1 MTNYP
6 CQMSVSELT
15 TSTQNYLKAIWGL
28 TEWSSNSVTATEISQ
43 KTGLKL
49 SSVSDG
55 MRRLGEAGLVHYSPY
70 SAIELTELGRKH
82 ALAMVRR
89 HRMIETFLVE
99 VLGYRWDQV
108 HDEAENLEH
117 AVSDFMIDQLDKQL
131 GFPTRDPHGDPIPRA
146 DGTIVIPNAVQLNL
160 VPIESKAQVRR
171 ISDADPGLLKFFD
184 EHKIGLDTKL
194 EVLEPEQYSND
205 LSIKIPGLDKPL
217 ALGKAAAQ
225 ALYVEIIEPES
236 RTI

>member
-1 MTNYP
+1 
-6 CQMSVSELT
+6 MSVSELT

-28 TEWSSNSVTATEISQ
+28 TEWSSNSVTATEVSQ

-55 MRRLGEAGLVHYSPY
+55 MRRLGQLGLVNYSPY
-70 SAIELTELGRKH
+70 AAIELTDLGRTH

-117 AVSDFMIDQLDKQL
+117 AVSDFMIDQLDKKL
-131 GFPTRDPHGDPIPRA
+131 GFPKRDPHGDPIPSA
-146 DGTIVIPNAVQLNL
+146 SGAIDVPNAIRLHM
-160 VPIESKAQVRR
+160 VPIGSKAQVRR
-171 ISDADPGLLKFFD
+171 ISDADPELLKFFD
-184 EHKIGLDTKL
+184 EHKIGLDTPL
-194 EVLEPEQYSND
+194 EVLEPQVYSHD
-205 LSIKIPGLDKPL
+205 FSIRIRESSKPL
-217 ALGKAAAQ
+217 GLGIAAAQ
-225 ALYVEIIEPES
+225 ALYVEIIEPE
-236 RTI
+236 TPTN

>member
-70 SAIELTELGRKH
+70 ASIELTELGRKH

-205 LSIKIPGLDKPL
+205 LSIKIPGSDKPL

-225 ALYVEIIEPES
+225 ALYVEII
-236 RTI
+236 

>member
-1 MTNYP
+1 
-6 CQMSVSELT
+6 MSVSELT

-70 SAIELTELGRKH
+70 ASIELTELGRKH

-146 DGTIVIPNAVQLNL
+146 DGTIVIPSAVQLDL

-171 ISDADPGLLKFFD
+171 ISDANPELLKFFD

-205 LSIKIPGLDKPL
+205 LSIKIPGSDKPL
-217 ALGKAAAQ
+217 ALGKEAAQ
-225 ALYVEIIEPES
+225 ALYVEIMEPES
-236 RTI
+236 RTS

>member
-70 SAIELTELGRKH
+70 ASIELTELGRKH

-205 LSIKIPGLDKPL
+205 LSIKIPGSDKPL
-217 ALGKAAAQ
+217 ALGRAAAQ
-225 ALYVEIIEPES
+225 ALYVEII
-236 RTI
+236 

>member
-70 SAIELTELGRKH
+70 ASIELTELGRKH

-217 ALGKAAAQ
+217 ALGRAAAQ
-225 ALYVEIIEPES
+225 ALYVEII
-236 RTI
+236 

>member
-70 SAIELTELGRKH
+70 AAIELTELGRKH

-205 LSIKIPGLDKPL
+205 LSIKIPGSDKPL

-225 ALYVEIIEPES
+225 ALYVEII
-236 RTI
+236 

>member
-1 MTNYP
+1 
-6 CQMSVSELT
+6 
-15 TSTQNYLKAIWGL
+15 
-28 TEWSSNSVTATEISQ
+28 
-43 KTGLKL
+43 
-49 SSVSDG
+49 
-55 MRRLGEAGLVHYSPY
+55 
-70 SAIELTELGRKH
+70 
-82 ALAMVRR
+82 
-89 HRMIETFLVE
+89 MIETFLVE

-205 LSIKIPGLDKPL
+205 LSIKIPGSDKPL

-225 ALYVEIIEPES
+225 ALYVEII
-236 RTI
+236 